1 MNSEY
6 MRTNKTV
13 LVVNSFGN
21 VYERI
26 NRNNIKDILIR
37 ENRLEELEQIIKR
50 CEKNIKI
57 ISNKQQKNK
66 NNLVILTFLSFIAT
80 LIVGYF
86 SFLGLSSTIIGIKI
100 ASILTSGIFS
110 LVGIKVTL
118 KTFRSIN
125 NLDNIYNADII
136 GYKSKIDVATKK
148 KSLVELELQELEKNK
163 KVENVCDSYYVQLN
177 DDKYLTKLYNKLENS
192 YKVNKDKYLEDKNKP
207 KVLKKVKKR

>member
-66 NNLVILTFLSFIAT
+66 NNLVILIFLSFIAT

-192 YKVNKDKYLEDKNKP
+192 YKVNKDKYLEDRNKP